1 MNGSLAE
8 GISKPVGEV
17 KQVPLRTEGT
27 ECVALRKRA
36 VGVGDRCCSR
46 ILRTVKTHFMSG
58 DMEVCSKWFSPE
70 GLFYEVLHSGE
81 LKKSSQGVRI
91 SSLLFQ
97 MAQ

>member
-46 ILRTVKTHFMSG
+46 IDRPNS
-58 DMEVCSKWFSPE
+58 
-70 GLFYEVLHSGE
+70 
-81 LKKSSQGVRI
+81 
-91 SSLLFQ
+91 
-97 MAQ
+97 AQ